1 MTAPAGGLRPR
12 WRAAIVLVGIA
23 AALVIG
29 SPVAVAD
36 PQQCDTAVGQSI
48 DAYLQ
53 RHPDVK
59 QELTDKGRAESPG
72 DPDPVLGYLNRHPHV
87 RQALITLSQQC
98 A

>member
-1 MTAPAGGLRPR
+1 MTAASGGLRPGR
-12 WRAAIVLVGIA
+12 RAVIALVGIA
-23 AALVIG
+23 ATLVIG
-29 SPVAVAD
+29 SPVAAAD
-36 PQQCDTAVGQSI
+36 PKQCDTTVGQSI